1 MFGADYNRDLNP
13 FCHRTHKKTPA
24 VAVRILAGRGGSLS
38 PRIRTDSAI
47 PAPYTYRTLVR
58 VANIKKGGKTA
69 PLLSAHN
76 PIKPRFLFNLGRIK
90 RLEKSKAIVDRRFSP
105 P

>member
-13 FCHRTHKKTPA
+13 FCHGTHKKTPA
-24 VAVRILAGRGGSLS
+24 VAVRILAKRGSLLS
-38 PRIRTDSAI
+38 KASTEQRL
-47 PAPYTYRTLVR
+47 APEIYRTLVR

>member
-1 MFGADYNRDLNP
+1 
-13 FCHRTHKKTPA
+13 
-24 VAVRILAGRGGSLS
+24 VRILAKRGSLLS
-38 PRIRTDSAI
+38 KASTEQRL
-47 PAPYTYRTLVR
+47 APEIYRTLVR

>member
-24 VAVRILAGRGGSLS
+24 VAVRILAKRGSLLS
-38 PRIRTDSAI
+38 KASTEQRL
-47 PAPYTYRTLVR
+47 APEIYRTLVR

-76 PIKPRFLFNLGRIK
+76 PIKPRFLFNLGRVK